1 MHECIKFR
9 RQWIS
14 PRRTRQ
20 PRRPDARRGPPGAR
34 HPEGITPHAASPWK
48 SPPDGT
54 PPPTA
59 PLTFSR
65 FLAAQGEDRLVG
77 FMRSRTTFDPIPEVF
92 AAPLAAKFRHY
103 LTVGGCPEPAAA
115 WCVDRNLTAA
125 LEAQKR
131 VLDRW
136 TLEAALHA
144 DARDI
149 PKIRRILASLP
160 RQLAHGGAFRWSLVE
175 PRTNARKYGR
185 ALGWLIDAG
194 MVRKVN
200 RLDFT
205 RGVGLPISLHEN
217 PSACRIFPAD
227 VGILCALADI
237 RYVPSLTTVT
247 NPTTPAT
254 PANPSGPDAL
264 PPGMLDALVRTAPHA
279 AVRAALVLVRR
290 EAPGGGRVRR
300 GARRRRRPDRRLDG
314 GGGVRKVSPRPPPVR
329 DPPALRPQRL
339 PGARGGRGLGPR
351 RDPPPRPALDEELE
365 PRERPPLHPALD
377 GGRNPQAGRARAH
390 EGRLSGTS
398 FSLLPQPRHPLLA
411 LRVGRLPLKN
421 KPGGRPDRPGSNS
434 KMRGERV

>member
-1 MHECIKFR
+1 
-9 RQWIS
+9 
-14 PRRTRQ
+14 
-20 PRRPDARRGPPGAR
+20 
-34 HPEGITPHAASPWK
+34 
-48 SPPDGT
+48 
-54 PPPTA
+54 
-59 PLTFSR
+59 
-65 FLAAQGEDRLVG
+65 
-77 FMRSRTTFDPIPEVF
+77 MRSRTTFDPIPEVF

-160 RQLAHGGAFRWSLVE
+160 RQLARGGAFRWSLVE
-175 PRTNARKYGR
+175 PRTNARKYGG

-205 RGVGLPISLHEN
+205 RGVDLPISLHEN

-247 NPTTPAT
+247 NPTTPAA

-264 PPGMLDALVRTAPHA
+264 PPGMLDALVRTALLRSLTPQFGRLWYWSVA
-279 AVRAALVLVRR
+279 KPRAEVAFV
-290 EAPGGGRVRR
+290 A
-300 GARRRRRPDRRLDG
+300 
-314 GGGVRKVSPRPPPVR
+314 
-329 DPPALRPQRL
+329 
-339 PGARGGRGLGPR
+339 
-351 RDPPPRPALDEELE
+351 
-365 PRERPPLHPALD
+365 ALD
-377 GGRNPQAGRARAH
+377 GVVVPIDVSTEAEESEKSACAHRPSGIRALCALNAFRAH
-390 EGRLSGTS
+390 AAAAGLDPAALPLRVRLSMRNL
-398 FSLLPQPRHPLLA
+398 SLGDGLLSIPLWMADKTRRLVELA
-411 LRVGRLPLKN
+411 LAKAV
-421 KPGGRPDRPGSNS
+421 
-434 KMRGERV
+434 

>member
-1 MHECIKFR
+1 M
-9 RQWIS
+9 QQ
-14 PRRTRQ
+14 Q
-20 PRRPDARRGPPGAR
+20 PLEKPARRDTASGR
-34 HPEGITPHAASPWK
+34 H
-48 SPPDGT
+48 
-54 PPPTA
+54 

-77 FMRSRTTFDPIPEVF
+77 FMRSRTTFDPIPEIF
-92 AAPLAAKFRHY
+92 AARLAAKFRHY

-136 TLEAALHA
+136 TLEASLHA

-160 RQLAHGGAFRWSLVE
+160 RQLARGGAFRWSLVE
-175 PRTNARKYGR
+175 PRANARKYGR

-205 RGVGLPISLHEN
+205 GGVGLPISLHEN
-217 PSACRIFPAD
+217 PSAFRIFPAD

-247 NPTTPAT
+247 NPTTPAA

-290 EAPGGGRVRR
+290 EAPDRGRVRGRDEGRRPPNRGINRRPRTPVLQSVQRLPCALGGR
-300 GARRRRRPDRRLDG
+300 GAR
-314 GGGVRKVSPRPPPVR
+314 S
-329 DPPALRPQRL
+329 LRTS
-339 PGARGGRGLGPR
+339 
-351 RDPPPRPALDEELE
+351 PPRPALDEELE

-411 LRVGRLPLKN
+411 LRVGRLPHEKQAR
-421 KPGGRPDRPGSNS
+421 RPTRPSGLELQDARRESL
-434 KMRGERV
+434 RGDF

>member
-160 RQLAHGGAFRWSLVE
+160 RQLARGGVFRWSLVE

-217 PSACRIFPAD
+217 PSAFRIFPAD

-247 NPTTPAT
+247 NPTTPAA
-254 PANPSGPDAL
+254 PANPPGPDAL
-264 PPGMLDALVRTAPHA
+264 PPGMLDALVRTALLRSLTPQFGRLWYWSVA
-279 AVRAALVLVRR
+279 KPRAEVAFV
-290 EAPGGGRVRR
+290 A
-300 GARRRRRPDRRLDG
+300 
-314 GGGVRKVSPRPPPVR
+314 
-329 DPPALRPQRL
+329 
-339 PGARGGRGLGPR
+339 
-351 RDPPPRPALDEELE
+351 
-365 PRERPPLHPALD
+365 ALD
-377 GGRNPQAGRARAH
+377 GVVVPIDVSTEAEESEKSARAH
-390 EGRLSGTS
+390 RPSGIRALCALNAFRAHAAAAGLDPAAIPLRVRLSMRNL
-398 FSLLPQPRHPLLA
+398 SLEDDLLSIPLWMADETRRLVELA
-411 LRVGRLPLKN
+411 LAKAV
-421 KPGGRPDRPGSNS
+421 
-434 KMRGERV
+434 

>member
-1 MHECIKFR
+1 MDLTAPDASTPTAR
-9 RQWIS
+9 RPS
-14 PRRTRQ
+14 RAARRPPPRRNHPTCSK
-20 PRRPDARRGPPGAR
+20 PLEEPARRDTA
-34 HPEGITPHAASPWK
+34 
-48 SPPDGT
+48 PDR
-54 PPPTA
+54 

-115 WCVDRNLTAA
+115 RCVDRNLTAA

-136 TLEAALHA
+136 TLEASLHA

-160 RQLAHGGAFRWSLVE
+160 RQLARGGAFRWSLVE

-217 PSACRIFPAD
+217 PSAFRIFPAD

-247 NPTTPAT
+247 NPTTPAA

-329 DPPALRPQRL
+329 DPRALRPQRL
-339 PGARGGRGLGPR
+339 PGARGGRRSRPR
-351 RDPPPRPALDEELE
+351 RAPPPRPALDAELE

-377 GGRNPQAGRARAH
+377 GGRNPKAGRARAH

-411 LRVGRLPLKN
+411 LRVGRLPHEKQAR
-421 KPGGRPDRPGSNS
+421 RPTRPSGLELQDARRESL
-434 KMRGERV
+434 RGDF

>member
-1 MHECIKFR
+1 MDLTAPDASTPTAR
-9 RQWIS
+9 RPS
-14 PRRTRQ
+14 RAARRPPPRRNHPTCSK
-20 PRRPDARRGPPGAR
+20 PLEEPARRDTA
-34 HPEGITPHAASPWK
+34 
-48 SPPDGT
+48 PDR
-54 PPPTA
+54 

-136 TLEAALHA
+136 TLEASLHA

-160 RQLAHGGAFRWSLVE
+160 RQLARGGAFRWSLVE

-217 PSACRIFPAD
+217 PSAFRIFPAD

-247 NPTTPAT
+247 NPTTPAA

-290 EAPGGGRVRR
+290 EAPDRGHIRGGVEG
-300 GARRRRRPDRRLDG
+300 RRPPDRGVDRRVGRRDA
-314 GGGVRKVSPRPPPVR
+314 RPRAQV
-329 DPPALRPQRL
+329 LEGIQHV
-339 PGARGGRGLGPR
+339 PGTCSGRGLGPR
-351 RDPPPRPALDEELE
+351 RAPPPRPALDAELE

-377 GGRNPQAGRARAH
+377 GGRNPKAGRARAH

>member
-1 MHECIKFR
+1 MDLTAPDASTPTAR
-9 RQWIS
+9 RPS
-14 PRRTRQ
+14 RAARRPPPRRNHPTCSK
-20 PRRPDARRGPPGAR
+20 PLEEPARRDTA
-34 HPEGITPHAASPWK
+34 
-48 SPPDGT
+48 PDR
-54 PPPTA
+54 

-136 TLEAALHA
+136 TLEASLHA

-160 RQLAHGGAFRWSLVE
+160 RQLARGGAFRWSLVE

-217 PSACRIFPAD
+217 PSAFRIFPAD

-247 NPTTPAT
+247 NPTTPAA

-290 EAPGGGRVRR
+290 EAPDRGHIRGGVEG
-300 GARRRRRPDRRLDG
+300 RRPPDRGVDRRVGRRDA
-314 GGGVRKVSPRPPPVR
+314 RPRAQV
-329 DPPALRPQRL
+329 LEGIQHV
-339 PGARGGRGLGPR
+339 PGTCSGRGLGPR
-351 RDPPPRPALDEELE
+351 RDPPSRPALDAELE
-365 PRERPPLHPALD
+365 P
-377 GGRNPQAGRARAH
+377 
-390 EGRLSGTS
+390 
-398 FSLLPQPRHPLLA
+398 
-411 LRVGRLPLKN
+411 
-421 KPGGRPDRPGSNS
+421 
-434 KMRGERV
+434 

>member
-1 MHECIKFR
+1 MDLTAPDASTPTAR
-9 RQWIS
+9 RPS
-14 PRRTRQ
+14 RAARRPPPRRNHPTCSK
-20 PRRPDARRGPPGAR
+20 PLEEPARRDTA
-34 HPEGITPHAASPWK
+34 
-48 SPPDGT
+48 PDR
-54 PPPTA
+54 

-136 TLEAALHA
+136 TLEASLHA

-160 RQLAHGGAFRWSLVE
+160 RQLARGGAFRWSLVE
-175 PRTNARKYGR
+175 PRTNARKYRR

-205 RGVGLPISLHEN
+205 GGVGLPISQHEN
-217 PSACRIFPAD
+217 PAAFRIFPAD

-247 NPTTPAT
+247 NPTTPAA

-290 EAPGGGRVRR
+290 EAPDRGHIRGGVEG
-300 GARRRRRPDRRLDG
+300 RRPPDRGVDRRVGRRDA
-314 GGGVRKVSPRPPPVR
+314 RPRAQV
-329 DPPALRPQRL
+329 LEGIQHV
-339 PGARGGRGLGPR
+339 PGTCSGRGLGPR

-411 LRVGRLPLKN
+411 LRVGRLPHEKQAR
-421 KPGGRPDRPGSNS
+421 RPTRPSGLELQDARRESL
-434 KMRGERV
+434 RGDF